1 MEIGICTFGDVGTH
15 PVTKEKIEPYQRL
28 KNLLEEIELADQL
41 GLDVF
46 AVGEHHRPDYAI
58 SSPTTVLAAA
68 AVKTKNIKLSTGV
81 TVLSSEDP
89 VRVYQQFATV
99 DLLSSGRA
107 EIMAGRGSFIESF
120 PLFGYDLQDYD
131 ALFAEKLHMLVR
143 LNDSVIV
150 NWEGKHT
157 QSIQGKGIYP
167 RAYQEK
173 LPIWVAVGG
182 TPESVIRAAEY
193 GLPMTLAIIGGMPA
207 RFAPFT
213 QLYKKVYKEA
223 GHEMDKLQLC
233 INSHTY
239 IADDSQQALDEFYPP
254 YAEVMTRIGRERGWP
269 GLSRAQFDASTGKE
283 GALLV
288 GSPQQVVE
296 KILYEYE
303 LFGHTR
309 FLAQMSIGA
318 LPHKQ
323 AMRAIEL
330 LGTVVA
336 PEVRKQLV

>member
-15 PVTKEKIEPYQRL
+15 PVSKEKIEPYQRL

-68 AVKTKNIKLSTGV
+68 AVRTKNIKLSTGV

-120 PLFGYDLQDYD
+120 PLFGFDLKDYD

-143 LNDSVIV
+143 LNENVIV

-157 QSIQGKGIYP
+157 QSIQAKGIYP

-213 QLYKKVYKEA
+213 QLYRKVYKEA

-254 YAEVMTRIGRERGWP
+254 SAEVMTRIGRERGWP
-269 GLSRAQFDASTGKE
+269 GLSRAQFDASTG
-283 GALLV
+283 
-288 GSPQQVVE
+288 
-296 KILYEYE
+296 
-303 LFGHTR
+303 
-309 FLAQMSIGA
+309 
-318 LPHKQ
+318 
-323 AMRAIEL
+323 
-330 LGTVVA
+330 
-336 PEVRKQLV
+336 